1 MIEQACSKRLT
12 VVGSSSIILDQGA
25 GNGRAMDP
33 VWQQMMISEELLTAV
48 RLLKTGLREVNEM
61 SGATDFFHLPIL
73 LLASGFERMMK
84 VVICC
89 HHHGVYGSFPERNC
103 FPSGKRG
110 HDLVWLLEAIT
121 ERCFSDEYLAGVPAA
136 RDDITFLRTDCRL
149 SALVQIL
156 SDFGQSARYYNL
168 NVVLGEEDPGP
179 SPEDEW
185 QRLEMEILSND
196 DPSWKTRL
204 TGDKLPGVYQDIY
217 RELTVRCERL
227 ARSLS
232 RLFTIGDL
240 GDLAKQISPNTN
252 HFLFLADPDLGTTDY
267 AALPI

>member
-1 MIEQACSKRLT
+1 M
-12 VVGSSSIILDQGA
+12 
-25 GNGRAMDP
+25 MDA
-33 VWQQMMISEELLTAV
+33 VWQHIMIGEELLTAV

-89 HHHGVYGSFPERNC
+89 HHFGVHGDFPARDC
-103 FPSGKRG
+103 FPRGKRG

-121 ERCFSDEYLAGVPAA
+121 ERCFSDEYLARVPAA

-149 SALVQIL
+149 LALVQIL

-168 NVVLGEEDPGP
+168 NIVLGEADPGL
-179 SPEDEW
+179 SPDDEW
-185 QRLEMEILSND
+185 QKLEMEILRD
-196 DPSWKTRL
+196 DPTWKQRIT
-204 TGDKLPGVYQDIY
+204 DPGQLSGAYQDIY

-240 GDLAKQISPNTN
+240 GYLAKQISPHTH
-252 HFLFLADPDLGTTDY
+252 HFLFLRDSDFGTSDY
-267 AALPI
+267 ASLSI

>member
-1 MIEQACSKRLT
+1 MMDAVYQQVMI
-12 VVGSSSIILDQGA
+12 G
-25 GNGRAMDP
+25 
-33 VWQQMMISEELLTAV
+33 EELLTAV
-48 RLLKTGLREVNEM
+48 RLLKRGLREVNEM

-89 HHHGVYGSFPERNC
+89 YCYGIHGGFPPRDY
-103 FPSGKRG
+103 FPSGRRG

-121 ERCFSDEYLAGVPAA
+121 ERCFSDEYLSRVPAA
-136 RDDITFLRTDCRL
+136 RDDIAFLRADSRL

-156 SDFGQSARYYNL
+156 SDFGQGARYYNL

-185 QRLEMEILSND
+185 QKLEMEILRND
-196 DPSWKTRL
+196 PTWKQRITDP
-204 TGDKLPGVYQDIY
+204 GQLPGVYQDTY

-240 GDLAKQISPNTN
+240 GDLAKQISHHTH
-252 HFLFLADPDLGTTDY
+252 HFLFLTDSDLGATDY
-267 AALPI
+267 ATLTV